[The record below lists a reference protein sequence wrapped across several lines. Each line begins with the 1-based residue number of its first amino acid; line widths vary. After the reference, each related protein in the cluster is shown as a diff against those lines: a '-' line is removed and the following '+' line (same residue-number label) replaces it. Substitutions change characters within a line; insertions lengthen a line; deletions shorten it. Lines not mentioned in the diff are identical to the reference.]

1 MARREQGKRVFTPA
15 EMVLFVVAVVG
26 AIAGVLALAR
36 GWITI

>member
-15 EMVLFVVAVVG
+15 ELGLFVVAVLG
-26 AIAGVLALAR
+26 AIVGVVGLVQ